1 MRGPPPMPTLLH
13 ARTVRLLLGTEKK
26 HLASREVPEVQVSF
40 EGFVGDRH
48 SGLTR
53 GADVRTPWFP
63 KGTPIRN
70 TRQVSL
76 VSSEELAQVAEAL
89 GVPRVT
95 ASWLGA
101 NLELAG
107 LPRLT
112 QLPPG
117 TRLFFPDE
125 AALVVDAENLPCRGP
140 GKVIEAHYPEGT
152 APGLASRFVKAA
164 HQRRGLVGWVEREG
178 RIRAGDAVRVQLPP
192 AVSYSLPA
200 APNAVAPGS
209 AELFAAPARSK

>member
-1 MRGPPPMPTLLH
+1 MPALLH
-13 ARTVRLLLGTEKK
+13 ARTVRLLLGTEPK
-26 HLASREVPEVQVSF
+26 HLATREVPEVPVTF

-48 SGLTR
+48 AGLTR
-53 GADVRTPWFP
+53 AADVRTPWFP
-63 KGTPIRN
+63 RGAPIRN

-76 VSSEELAQVAEAL
+76 VSSEELQQVAEAL
-89 GVPRVT
+89 ALPRVL
-95 ASWLGA
+95 AAWLGA

-117 TRLFFPDE
+117 TRLHFPED
-125 AALVVDAENLPCRGP
+125 ATLVVEGENLPCKGP
-140 GKVIEAHYPEGT
+140 GKVIESHFPERQ
-152 APGLASRFVKAA
+152 GLSPRFVKAA

-200 APNAVAPGS
+200 APNALAPGT
-209 AELFAAPARSK
+209 AEPFDAAAGRKG